1 MQDKMQVGIS
11 TASLYPQETEK
22 ALRELAIRDIKTVE
36 IFFNASCEL
45 DGEIFKEI
53 CNIVNDY
60 AMKVT
65 SVHPFTCPIEP
76 LMLFSRYERRVG
88 EMLEYYKRYFNAMG
102 ELGAKIFVLHGAF
115 KTGTCTFER
124 YIERYQRLFQL
135 GREFGITVAQEN
147 VAYCLSSKIDL
158 LTEMS
163 EQLGEEVAFV
173 LDIKQAVRSG
183 ISPFEL
189 LDKLGNKIRHIHI
202 SDNDEEHDCLP
213 IYSGSFDFELLVNRL
228 KAINYNGA
236 LILELYRNNYS
247 TYDELAF
254 NIQSVEKLV

>member
-1 MQDKMQVGIS
+1 MQDKMRVGIS

-22 ALRELAIRDIKTVE
+22 ALRELANRGIKTVE

-45 DGEIFKEI
+45 DGNIFKKI

-60 AMKVT
+60 ALDVV
-65 SVHPFTCPIEP
+65 SVHPFTSPIEP
-76 LMLFSRYERRVG
+76 IMLFSRYERRVG
-88 EMLEYYKRYFNAMG
+88 EIMEYYKRYFNAMG
-102 ELGAKIFVLHGAF
+102 DLGAKIFVLHGAF
-115 KTGTCTFER
+115 KTGTCTYER
-124 YIERYQRLFQL
+124 YIERYWRLFQL

-163 EQLGEEVAFV
+163 RQLGDDVAFV
-173 LDIKQAVRSG
+173 LDIKQATRSG

-213 IYSGSFDFELLVNRL
+213 INSGSFDFKLLVSRL

-247 TYDELAF
+247 TYDELAV
-254 NIQSVEKLV
+254 NIQSVEKLL

>member
-1 MQDKMQVGIS
+1 
-11 TASLYPQETEK
+11 
-22 ALRELAIRDIKTVE
+22 
-36 IFFNASCEL
+36 
-45 DGEIFKEI
+45 
-53 CNIVNDY
+53 
-60 AMKVT
+60 
-65 SVHPFTCPIEP
+65 
-76 LMLFSRYERRVG
+76 
-88 EMLEYYKRYFNAMG
+88 
-102 ELGAKIFVLHGAF
+102 
-115 KTGTCTFER
+115 
-124 YIERYQRLFQL
+124 
-135 GREFGITVAQEN
+135 
-147 VAYCLSSKIDL
+147 
-158 LTEMS
+158 MS